1 MNMRV
6 SIKPVLVLLLALLVL
21 AACGAPAVAPPTAIL
36 TDTAGPIPPTAIP
49 ADTAVPIPPTE
60 TPEPAP
66 AAIPATQDPIQ
77 VGAFEFR
84 VLQTAFDNGIGG
96 MVPNGMGSGRILFIE
111 FEMISGDNADFAALK
126 PVVVLESG
134 ELREPAAIISANRI
148 STLTDMTYTGVSGS
162 YAPSEGAVVL
172 AYVVPADPGAV
183 LLEFPAGEIIDITPL
198 MR

>member
-6 SIKPVLVLLLALLVL
+6 SIKPVFVLLLALLVL
-21 AACGAPAVAPPTAIL
+21 AACGVPAEAPPIVVPADTAVLIPLTAIS
-36 TDTAGPIPPTAIP
+36 T
-49 ADTAVPIPPTE
+49 DTAVPIPPTK

-66 AAIPATQDPIQ
+66 AVIPATQDPIQ

-84 VLQTAFDNGIGG
+84 VLQTAFDDGIGG
-96 MVPNGMGSGRILFIE
+96 MVPHGMGNDRILFIE

-134 ELREPAAIISANRI
+134 ELREPVAIISANTI
-148 STLTDMTYTGVSGS
+148 STLADMTYTGVSGS

-172 AYVVPADPGAV
+172 AYVVPADPGNV
-183 LLEFPAGEIIDITPL
+183 LLEFPAGEIIDMTPL